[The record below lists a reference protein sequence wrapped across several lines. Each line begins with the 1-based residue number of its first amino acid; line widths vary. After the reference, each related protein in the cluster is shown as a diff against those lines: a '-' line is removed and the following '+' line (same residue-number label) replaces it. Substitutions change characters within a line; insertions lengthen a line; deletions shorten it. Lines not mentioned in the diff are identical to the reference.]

1 MKNLNRREFL
11 KLTGCGLGMA
21 ALFMLS
27 GCKDEELAVIEDYDV
42 VSTDNSSDFG
52 GGLRQVLDVPGEDFK
67 LVTEYSCDSISER
80 TWRVTSDKFLY
91 FNVRTE
97 GLPVDTK
104 VYIDN
109 VHIDTTVKSKYAIV
123 DGILQDTMDDRIHNS
138 QMLGFPIDNDT
149 YYYGVDAIEGSN
161 DTFVQSTTYAYNGYY
176 RSKSVTKRYTESDYL
191 KLGVYANK
199 FQFVY
204 DLLIQGPNDE
214 TPRCVSVNTDFL
226 VNITS
231 TLEDEKEKQKTK

>member
-1 MKNLNRREFL
+1 MNMDRRNFL
-11 KLTGCGLGMA
+11 KLTGYSLGAA

-27 GCKDEELAVIEDYDV
+27 GCSERELAPTEDYDV
-42 VSTDNSSDFG
+42 VNTDSNSDLSS
-52 GGLRQVLDVPGEDFK
+52 GLTQVLDVPGEDFK
-67 LVTEYSCDSISER
+67 LVTEYSCDSTSKR

-97 GLPVDTK
+97 GLPADTK

-109 VHIDTTVKSKYAIV
+109 VHVDTTVKSEYAVV

-138 QMLGFPIDNDT
+138 QMLGFPIGDDT

-161 DTFVQSTTYAYNGYY
+161 DSFVQSTTYACNGYY
-176 RSKSVTKRYTESDYL
+176 TSESVTKRYTESDYL

-214 TPRCVSVNTDFL
+214 TPRCVSVNTDFI

-231 TLEDEKEKQKTK
+231 ALEDEKENQKTR

>member
-1 MKNLNRREFL
+1 M
-11 KLTGCGLGMA
+11 TGYGLGGA

-27 GCKDEELAVIEDYDV
+27 GCIEKEPTLYENYDV
-42 VSTDNSSDFG
+42 VSTDSNSVLG
-52 GGLRQVLDVPGEDFK
+52 AGLIQVLDVPGEEFK
-67 LVTEYSCDSISER
+67 LVTEYSCDSTAKR

-97 GLPVDTK
+97 GLSDDTK

-109 VHIDTTVKSKYAIV
+109 IHIDTTVKSEYALV

-138 QMLGFPIDNDT
+138 KMLGFPIGNDI

-176 RSKSVTKRYTESDYL
+176 SSSNTTRRYTESDYL

-199 FQFVY
+199 F
-204 DLLIQGPNDE
+204 
-214 TPRCVSVNTDFL
+214 
-226 VNITS
+226 
-231 TLEDEKEKQKTK
+231 

>member
-1 MKNLNRREFL
+1 MDMDRRKFL
-11 KLTGCGLGMA
+11 KLTGYSLGTA

-27 GCKDEELAVIEDYDV
+27 GCEKELAPIEDYDV
-42 VSTDNSSDFG
+42 VNTDSNSDLS
-52 GGLRQVLDVPGEDFK
+52 GGLTQVLDIPGEEFK
-67 LVTEYSCDSISER
+67 LVTEYSCDSTSKR
-80 TWRVTSDKFLY
+80 SWRVTSDKFLY

-97 GLPVDTK
+97 GLPADTK

-109 VHIDTTVKSKYAIV
+109 VHIDTTVKSKYAVV

-138 QMLGFPIDNDT
+138 QMLGFPIGDDI

-161 DTFVQSTTYAYNGYY
+161 DTFVQSTTYAWTSYY
-176 RSKSVTKRYTESDYL
+176 SSSEYKLKRYTESDYL
-191 KLGVYANK
+191 ELGVYANK
-199 FQFVY
+199 FQVVY

-214 TPRCVSVNTDFL
+214 TPRCVSVNTDFI

-231 TLEDEKEKQKTK
+231 SLEDEKEKQKTK